1 MRIFS
6 KITRTE
12 IEASPIVDGSTGKLL
27 GFQENEKGPLM
38 PVELY
43 VIPYSIDWRRVR
55 HETLMAILPGVASR
69 FISLASANARI
80 SQVNYPT
87 EQAIVEEATKI
98 TDEVVRMLQEQDD
111 SFFSAGAEAIRK
123 ERSRQV
129 LVEGYDIKHDAG
141 IEPGMFFKAAIAYLK
156 SALKEDDASEWPFDA
171 EFFKPKDEIRDAE
184 RAGALIAA
192 ALDQIYKRPK
202 EKKTKTTKK

>member
-55 HETLMAILPGVASR
+55 H
-69 FISLASANARI
+69 
-80 SQVNYPT
+80 
-87 EQAIVEEATKI
+87 
-98 TDEVVRMLQEQDD
+98 
-111 SFFSAGAEAIRK
+111 
-123 ERSRQV
+123 
-129 LVEGYDIKHDAG
+129 
-141 IEPGMFFKAAIAYLK
+141 
-156 SALKEDDASEWPFDA
+156 
-171 EFFKPKDEIRDAE
+171 
-184 RAGALIAA
+184 
-192 ALDQIYKRPK
+192 
-202 EKKTKTTKK
+202 